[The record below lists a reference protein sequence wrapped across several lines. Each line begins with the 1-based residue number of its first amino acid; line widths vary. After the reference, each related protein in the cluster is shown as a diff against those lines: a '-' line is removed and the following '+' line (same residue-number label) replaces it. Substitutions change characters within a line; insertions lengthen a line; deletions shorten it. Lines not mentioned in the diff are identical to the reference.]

1 MDTDIL
7 VAIISPCVAGIVTY
21 YFSTKTVFSPIKFEN
36 ATKELYKVYLPLYK
50 FLEPNLYNEAT
61 NIDFLKQ
68 FLVLFNSIKELHYEL
83 IDSNLINDISIMEAS
98 IFENKY
104 TYVQF
109 ESICY
114 SVDKL
119 FERKRK
125 FLKLP
130 TRTLI
135 YKINNKQFPKSCRD
149 LFNLLGQ
156 GIINSLPMLLIIMIV
171 MFITLVIS
179 AIYQVILKLI

>member
-36 ATKELYKVYLPLYK
+36 ATQELYKVYLPLFK
-50 FLEPNLYNEAT
+50 FLEPNLYNEDT

-68 FLVLFNSIKELHYEL
+68 FLVLFNSIKELNYEL
-83 IDSNLINDISIMEAS
+83 IDPNLIGDVSIMEVA
-98 IFENKY
+98 IHENKY

-135 YKINNKQFPKSCRD
+135 YKINNRQLPKSYKD
-149 LFNLLGQ
+149 LLNLLIQ
-156 GIINSLPMLLIIMIV
+156 EIINSLPLFLIIMIV

-179 AIYQVILKLI
+179 MVYEVILKLI